1 MALLCL
7 GEVGRR
13 ADLSQAAGVEAA
25 VIAALSADSEDVK
38 AAASLALGG
47 VTYGCLGTALP
58 SLLASISGATG
69 NAKQQ
74 YLLLQALGEVVATLV
89 PRGAARSAGAGLSD
103 GACHLCTCKGCQQG
117 RNG

>member
-69 NAKQQ
+69 NAKPVP
-74 YLLLQALGEVVATLV
+74 YTHLTLPYNRVVVSLLGLV
-89 PRGAARSAGAGLSD
+89 PFKPLNFFMRQRL
-103 GACHLCTCKGCQQG
+103 TTF
-117 RNG
+117 